1 MIWLAIFLI
10 LSGVLLARAW
20 PHLRTPSRHG
30 FYRVFAFE
38 TLLGLVLLGA
48 PVWFVD
54 PLSARQ
60 IVSWSLLAASLALAI
75 HGITILHRFG
85 APQAGIEPTQ
95 HLVQVGI
102 YRVIRHP
109 LYMSLA
115 LLGAGAAL
123 KRPGAWSGGLLLVLW
138 ALLLATALV
147 EERENLARFGEAYR
161 DYMRHTR
168 GFIPFLF

>member
-20 PHLRTPSRHG
+20 PHLRTPTRHG

-38 TLLGLVLLGA
+38 ALLGLVLLGA

-60 IVSWSLLAASLALAI
+60 VVSWILLAASLVLAI

-85 APQAGIEPTQ
+85 APQAGIETTQ
-95 HLVQVGI
+95 HLVQEGM

-109 LYMSLA
+109 LYLSLG
-115 LLGAGAAL
+115 LVGAGAAL
-123 KRPGAWSGGLLLVLW
+123 KRPGAWSGALLLVLG

-147 EERENLARFGEAYR
+147 EERENLARFGGAYR
-161 DYMRHTR
+161 DYMRRTWR
-168 GFIPFLF
+168 FIPFLF